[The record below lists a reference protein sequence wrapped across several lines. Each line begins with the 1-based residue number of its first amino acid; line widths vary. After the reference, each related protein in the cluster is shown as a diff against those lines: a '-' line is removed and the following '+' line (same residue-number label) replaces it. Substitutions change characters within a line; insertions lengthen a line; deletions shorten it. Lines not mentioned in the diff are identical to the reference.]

1 MNKYIL
7 QKSSTRPNC
16 WVLTD
21 RENGI
26 VITFDEGLFNESQN
40 VTLLEDVSH
49 TPQELAR
56 IMREMGEWVASHHG
70 AICFKDTFL
79 FEFSEDK
86 SELHLVRTKAPCWR
100 FVLNEKEFDNI
111 KLAASLRK
119 AAEFLTKRMT
129 RD

>member
-7 QKSSTRPNC
+7 QKSSTRPNG

-40 VTLLEDVSH
+40 VTPLEDVSH

-56 IMREMGEWVASHHG
+56 IVREMGEWVARHHG
-70 AICFKDTFL
+70 AICFKETFV
-79 FEFSEDK
+79 FEFSEDE
-86 SELHLVRTKAPCWR
+86 SELHLVRTKAPRWR
-100 FVLNEKEFDNI
+100 LVLNRGEFDNI
-111 KLAASLRK
+111 KLATSLRK
-119 AAEFLTKRMT
+119 AAEFLTKKVR
-129 RD
+129 

>member
-7 QKSSTRPNC
+7 QKSSTRPNG

-40 VTLLEDVSH
+40 VTPLEDVSH

-56 IMREMGEWVASHHG
+56 IVREMGECVARHHG
-70 AICFKDTFL
+70 AICFKETFV
-79 FEFSEDK
+79 FEFSEDE
-86 SELHLVRTKAPCWR
+86 SELHLVRTKAPRWR
-100 FVLNEKEFDNI
+100 LVLNRGEFDNI
-111 KLAASLRK
+111 KLATSLRK
-119 AAEFLTKRMT
+119 AAEFLTKKVR
-129 RD
+129 

>member
-7 QKSSTRPNC
+7 QKSSTRPNG

-40 VTLLEDVSH
+40 VTPLEDVSH

-56 IMREMGEWVASHHG
+56 IVREMSEWVARHHG
-70 AICFKDTFL
+70 AICFKETFV
-79 FEFSEDK
+79 FEFSEDE
-86 SELHLVRTKAPCWR
+86 SELHLVRTKAPRWR
-100 FVLNEKEFDNI
+100 LVLNRGEFDNI
-111 KLAASLRK
+111 KLATSLRK
-119 AAEFLTKRMT
+119 AAEFLTKKVR
-129 RD
+129 

>member
-7 QKSSTRPNC
+7 QKSSTRPNG

-40 VTLLEDVSH
+40 VTPLEDVSH

-56 IMREMGEWVASHHG
+56 IMREIGEWVARYHG
-70 AICFKDTFL
+70 AICFKDTFV
-79 FEFSEDK
+79 FEFSEDE
-86 SELHLVRTKAPCWR
+86 SELYLVRTKAPRWR
-100 FVLNEKEFDNI
+100 LVLNRGEFDNI
-111 KLAASLRK
+111 KLATSLRK
-119 AAEFLTKRMT
+119 AAEFLTKKVR
-129 RD
+129 

>member
-7 QKSSTRPNC
+7 QKSSTRPNG

-40 VTLLEDVSH
+40 VTPLEDVSH

-56 IMREMGEWVASHHG
+56 IVREMGEWVARHHG
-70 AICFKDTFL
+70 AICFKETFV
-79 FEFSEDK
+79 FEFSEDE
-86 SELHLVRTKAPCWR
+86 SELHLVRTKAPRWR
-100 FVLNEKEFDNI
+100 LVLNRGEFDNI
-111 KLAASLRK
+111 KLATSL
-119 AAEFLTKRMT
+119 
-129 RD
+129 